1 MGLST
6 NLSVMENLV
15 EASSTIVSRKMS
27 LQRYDSVSRTLAANP
42 EGNARFIHLKVPHK
56 IALATACG
64 TDTLILFLSMIIFQW
79 IFACLIPDIFNKSVA
94 SSPKV

>member
-1 MGLST
+1 MSLSK

-42 EGNARFIHLKVPHK
+42 EGNARFIHLKVPQK
-56 IALATACG
+56 ITLATACG
-64 TDTLILFLSMIIFQW
+64 TDTLIILLSMMIFKLTCY
-79 IFACLIPDIFNKSVA
+79 FLITDILK
-94 SSPKV
+94 K